1 MFIALEVCLA
11 AGRSTEEEDE
21 CVCSENREVE
31 DSCGLTTDSLTPGL
45 HLCSKRSVALS
56 GPRYFYLAR
65 RPALL
70 ACITPITTSRK
81 GENQTPFFLCEQSF
95 ASRVEKRE
103 HLLEHPL
110 CLSLSFSLCLLFD
123 WRVTRFSK
131 CEVRG
136 RGSASVNVCQCL

>member
-1 MFIALEVCLA
+1 MASFIIGALAREQERYTMFIALEVCLA

-45 HLCSKRSVALS
+45 HLCSKHSVALS

-95 ASRVEKRE
+95 ASRVEKKRTPSRTPVTSFP
-103 HLLEHPL
+103 LLL
-110 CLSLSFSLCLLFD
+110 TLFVI
-123 WRVTRFSK
+123 WLESH
-131 CEVRG
+131 
-136 RGSASVNVCQCL
+136 SV